1 MNPAPAAAARNTNI
15 VAEGE
20 SVMTDRELEETIG
33 EISESLDKLSNS
45 EKPLTKDEKR
55 HKRMLMAKKQLLRS
69 IKKAREKGDRNAE
82 VKTSIEYSLL
92 TWIGEK
98 HPVLLMFLM
107 PLVRS
112 RYGWT
117 VF

>member
-1 MNPAPAAAARNTNI
+1 
-15 VAEGE
+15 
-20 SVMTDRELEETIG
+20 MTDQELEETIK
-33 EISESLDKLSNS
+33 EISESLDKLFNS
-45 EKPLTKDEKR
+45 DEPLTRDEKR
-55 HKRMLMAKKQLLRS
+55 HKRLLQAKKQLLRS
-69 IKKAREKGDRNAE
+69 IKGAREKGDRNAE
-82 VKTSIEYSLL
+82 AKINVEYSLL

>member
-45 EKPLTKDEKR
+45 EKPLTKEEKR
-55 HKRMLMAKKQLLRS
+55 GKRMLMARKQLLRS

-82 VKTSIEYSLL
+82 VRTNMEYTLL
-92 TWIGEK
+92 TWLGEK
-98 HPVLLMFLM
+98 HPVLVVLLM

>member
-1 MNPAPAAAARNTNI
+1 
-15 VAEGE
+15 
-20 SVMTDRELEETIG
+20 MTDQELEETIR
-33 EISESLDKLSNS
+33 EISESLDKLSDS
-45 EKPLTKDEKR
+45 DKPLTKEEKR
-55 HKRMLMAKKQLLRS
+55 RKRMLMARKQLLRS

-82 VKTSIEYSLL
+82 VRTNMEYTLL
-92 TWIGEK
+92 TWLGEK
-98 HPVLLMFLM
+98 HPVLVVFLM

>member
-1 MNPAPAAAARNTNI
+1 
-15 VAEGE
+15 
-20 SVMTDRELEETIG
+20 MTDRELEETIG

-45 EKPLTKDEKR
+45 EKPLTKEEKR
-55 HKRMLMAKKQLLRS
+55 HRRMLQARKQLLRS

-82 VKTSIEYSLL
+82 VRTNMEYSLL

-98 HPVLLMFLM
+98 HPVLLLFLL

>member
-1 MNPAPAAAARNTNI
+1 
-15 VAEGE
+15 
-20 SVMTDRELEETIG
+20 MTDQELEETIR
-33 EISESLDKLSNS
+33 EISESLEKSFDS
-45 EKPLTKDEKR
+45 EEPPTKEEKR
-55 HKRMLMAKKQLLRS
+55 CRRMLQARKHLLRS
-69 IKKAREKGDRNAE
+69 IKKAREKGDRNEE
-82 VKTSIEYSLL
+82 VKINMEYSLL

>member
-1 MNPAPAAAARNTNI
+1 
-15 VAEGE
+15 
-20 SVMTDRELEETIG
+20 MTDKDLEDTIK
-33 EISESLDKLSNS
+33 EITESLDKLFDS
-45 EKPLTKDEKR
+45 EEPLTKEEKR
-55 HKRMLMAKKQLLRS
+55 YRRMLQARKQLLRS
-69 IKKAREKGDRNAE
+69 IKGAREKGDRNAE
-82 VKTSIEYSLL
+82 VRINMEYTML

-112 RYGWT
+112 RFGWT

>member
-1 MNPAPAAAARNTNI
+1 
-15 VAEGE
+15 
-20 SVMTDRELEETIG
+20 MTDQELEETIG
-33 EISESLDKLSNS
+33 EITESLEKSFDS
-45 EKPLTKDEKR
+45 EEPPSKEEKR
-55 HKRMLMAKKQLLRS
+55 HRRMLQARKHLLRS
-69 IKKAREKGDRNAE
+69 IEKAREKGDRNAE
-82 VKTSIEYSLL
+82 ARTNMEYSLV

-98 HPVLLMFLM
+98 HPVLLLFLL

>member
-1 MNPAPAAAARNTNI
+1 
-15 VAEGE
+15 
-20 SVMTDRELEETIG
+20 MTDQELEETIA
-33 EISESLDKLSNS
+33 EISESLDKSFDS
-45 EKPLTKDEKR
+45 EKTPTKDEKR
-55 HKRMLMAKKQLLRS
+55 HRRMLQARKHLLHS

-82 VKTSIEYSLL
+82 ARIKTEYSLL

-98 HPVLLMFLM
+98 HPVLLLFLM

>member
-1 MNPAPAAAARNTNI
+1 
-15 VAEGE
+15 
-20 SVMTDRELEETIG
+20 MTDQELEETIA
-33 EISESLDKLSNS
+33 EISESLEKSFDS

-55 HKRMLMAKKQLLRS
+55 HRRMLQARKQLLHS
-69 IKKAREKGDRNAE
+69 IKGAREKNDRNAE
-82 VKTSIEYSLL
+82 VKINIEYSLL

-98 HPVLLMFLM
+98 HPVLLMFLI

>member
-1 MNPAPAAAARNTNI
+1 
-15 VAEGE
+15 VEGE
-20 SVMTDRELEETIG
+20 SDMTDQELEETIA
-33 EISESLDKLSNS
+33 EVTESLDKLYNS
-45 EKPLTKDEKR
+45 DKPLSKEEKR
-55 HKRMLMAKKQLLRS
+55 HGRMLQARKQLLRS
-69 IKKAREKGDRNAE
+69 IKKARERHDRDAE
-82 VKTSIEYSLL
+82 VRTNMEYSLL

>member
-1 MNPAPAAAARNTNI
+1 MNPAPAAAVRNTNI

-20 SVMTDRELEETIG
+20 SVMTDQELEETLKD
-33 EISESLDKLSNS
+33 ISESL
-45 EKPLTKDEKR
+45 EKSFDSDEPPTKEEKR
-55 HKRMLMAKKQLLRS
+55 RRRMLQARKQLLRS

-82 VKTSIEYSLL
+82 VRTNMEYSLL

-98 HPVLLMFLM
+98 HPVLLLFLL

>member
-1 MNPAPAAAARNTNI
+1 
-15 VAEGE
+15 
-20 SVMTDRELEETIG
+20 MTDQELEETIA
-33 EISESLDKLSNS
+33 EISESLDKLFDS

-55 HKRMLMAKKQLLRS
+55 HRRMLQARKHLLRS
-69 IKKAREKGDRNAE
+69 IKGAREKGDRNAE
-82 VKTSIEYSLL
+82 ARINVEYSLL
-92 TWIGEK
+92 TWLGDK
-98 HPVLLMFLM
+98 HPVLLLFLM

>member
-1 MNPAPAAAARNTNI
+1 
-15 VAEGE
+15 
-20 SVMTDRELEETIG
+20 MTDQELEETIG
-33 EISESLDKLSNS
+33 EISESLDKLFNS
-45 EKPLTKDEKR
+45 DEPPTKEEKR
-55 HKRMLMAKKQLLRS
+55 RRRMLQAKKQLLRS
-69 IKKAREKGDRNAE
+69 IKKAREKGDRDAE
-82 VKTSIEYSLL
+82 ARINVEYSLL

>member
-33 EISESLDKLSNS
+33 EISESLEKLSNS
-45 EKPLTKDEKR
+45 EKPLTKEEKR
-55 HKRMLMAKKQLLRS
+55 RKRMLMARKQLLRS
-69 IKKAREKGDRNAE
+69 IKKAREKNDRNAE
-82 VKTSIEYSLL
+82 VRTNMEYSLL
-92 TWIGEK
+92 TWLGEK
-98 HPVLLMFLM
+98 HPVLVVFLL
-107 PLVRS
+107 PLVRA

>member
-1 MNPAPAAAARNTNI
+1 
-15 VAEGE
+15 
-20 SVMTDRELEETIG
+20 MTDQELEETIA
-33 EISESLDKLSNS
+33 EITESLEKSFDS
-45 EKPLTKDEKR
+45 EEPIARDEKR
-55 HKRMLMAKKQLLRS
+55 HRRMLQARKHLLRS
-69 IKKAREKGDRNAE
+69 IKKAREKGDRNTE
-82 VKTSIEYSLL
+82 IRINMEYTLL

-112 RYGWT
+112 RFGWT

>member
-1 MNPAPAAAARNTNI
+1 
-15 VAEGE
+15 
-20 SVMTDRELEETIG
+20 MTDQELEETIK
-33 EISESLDKLSNS
+33 EISESLDKSFDS

-55 HKRMLMAKKQLLRS
+55 HRRMLQAKKHLLRS
-69 IKKAREKGDRNAE
+69 IKGAREKGDRNAE
-82 VKTSIEYSLL
+82 ARINVEYSLV

-98 HPVLLMFLM
+98 HPVLLLFLM

>member
-1 MNPAPAAAARNTNI
+1 
-15 VAEGE
+15 
-20 SVMTDRELEETIG
+20 MTDQELEETIA
-33 EISESLDKLSNS
+33 EITESLEKSFDS
-45 EKPLTKDEKR
+45 EKPPTKEEKR
-55 HKRMLMAKKQLLRS
+55 HRRMLQARKQLLRS
-69 IKKAREKGDRNAE
+69 IKGAREKGDRNAE
-82 VKTSIEYSLL
+82 ARINVEYSLV

-98 HPVLLMFLM
+98 HPVLLLFLM

>member
-1 MNPAPAAAARNTNI
+1 
-15 VAEGE
+15 
-20 SVMTDRELEETIG
+20 MTDKDLEDTIK
-33 EISESLDKLSNS
+33 EITESLDKSFDS
-45 EKPLTKDEKR
+45 EEPLTKEEKR
-55 HKRMLMAKKQLLRS
+55 HRRMLQARKQLLRS
-69 IKKAREKGDRNAE
+69 IKGAREKGDRNTE
-82 VKTSIEYSLL
+82 VRINMEYTLL

-112 RYGWT
+112 RFGWT

>member
-15 VAEGE
+15 VVEGE
-20 SVMTDRELEETIG
+20 SAMNDQELKETLR
-33 EISESLDKLSNS
+33 EISKSLDKLCNS
-45 EKPLTKDEKR
+45 DKPPSKEEKR
-55 HKRMLMAKKQLLRS
+55 HRRMLQAKKHLLRS
-69 IKKAREKGDRNAE
+69 IKKAREKGDRNTEAR
-82 VKTSIEYSLL
+82 INMEYSLL

-98 HPVLLMFLM
+98 HPVLLLFLM